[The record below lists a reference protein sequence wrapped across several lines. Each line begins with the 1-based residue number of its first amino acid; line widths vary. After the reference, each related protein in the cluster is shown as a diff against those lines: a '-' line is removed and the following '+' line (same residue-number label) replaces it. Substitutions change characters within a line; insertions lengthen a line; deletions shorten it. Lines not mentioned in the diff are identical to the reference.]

1 MAMRIEVDDLYR
13 PQVAELLDEH
23 LQDMRAWSPPES
35 VHALDLERLRQP
47 GITFWTVW
55 EGDELLACGA
65 IKRLDA
71 THGELKSM
79 RTARRARGRGAATLL
94 LRHAL
99 DQARQWG
106 LQRLSLETGTTEGFA
121 AAHRLYARHG
131 FTDCGPFAD
140 YAPDPFSRFMTC
152 TLAEPVQV
160 RDAEVEDAPAISAL
174 LTSLGYPGT
183 EGFAPGRIAALLQH
197 PDARLLVAVDATG
210 VLGVVSVHFIPQLA
224 LPGAFCR
231 ISYLCVAEAARSRG
245 VGAVL
250 EDQVAAMAKARGCDR
265 IEVHCHSRRVDA
277 HRFYARQGYE
287 ESPKYLCKSLRAP
300 SSARSSAHTTG
311 SDQLRTQ

>member
-1 MAMRIEVDDLYR
+1 MRIEIDDLRR
-13 PQVAELLDEH
+13 PQVAELLEEH
-23 LQDMRAWSPPES
+23 LQDMRAWSPPKS

-55 EGDELLACGA
+55 DGDELLACGA

-71 THGELKSM
+71 GHGELKSM

-94 LRHAL
+94 LRHAME
-99 DQARQWG
+99 QARAWG

-131 FTDCGPFAD
+131 FADCGPFAD

-152 TLAEPVQV
+152 ALSEPVQV
-160 RDAEVEDAPAISAL
+160 RDARVDDAPAIVSL

-183 EGFAPGRIAALLQH
+183 EGFALGKIGALLQH
-197 PDARLLVAVDATG
+197 PDARLLVACDATG
-210 VLGVVSVHFIPQLA
+210 VLGVVSLHFIPQLA
-224 LPGAFCR
+224 LPGDFCR
-231 ISYLCVAEAARSRG
+231 ISYLCVAEDARSRG

-250 EDQVAAMAKARGCDR
+250 EAQVVALARARGCDR
-265 IEVHCHSRRVDA
+265 IELHCHSRRTDA
-277 HRFYARQGYE
+277 HRFYARQGFD
-287 ESPKYLCKSLRAP
+287 ESPKYLMKLLADPR
-300 SSARSSAHTTG
+300 G
-311 SDQLRTQ
+311 Q

>member
-1 MAMRIEVDDLYR
+1 MRIEVDDLRR
-13 PQVAELLDEH
+13 PQVAELLEEH

-35 VHALDLERLRQP
+35 VHALDLERLRHP
-47 GITFWTVW
+47 AITFWTVW

-71 THGELKSM
+71 SHGELKSM

-94 LRHAL
+94 LQHMLA
-99 DQARQWG
+99 QARAWG

-131 FTDCGPFAD
+131 FVDCGPFAD
-140 YAPDPFSRFMTC
+140 YTPDPFSRFMVYS
-152 TLAEPVQV
+152 LGAALQV
-160 RDAEVEDAPAISAL
+160 RDATPADAPALSAL

-183 EGFAPGRIAALLQH
+183 EGFAADKVAALLQH
-197 PDARLLVAVDATG
+197 PDARLLVACDG
-210 VLGVVSVHFIPQLA
+210 SEVLGLVSLHFIPQLA
-224 LPGAFCR
+224 LPGDFCR
-231 ISYLCVAEAARSRG
+231 ISYLCVAEGARSRG

-250 EDQVAAMAKARGCDR
+250 EAQVLALAKARGCDR
-265 IEVHCHSRRVDA
+265 IELHCHSRRTEA

-287 ESPKYLCKSLRAP
+287 ESPKYLMKRLVAEDSQSKQAP
-300 SSARSSAHTTG
+300 ARTDIA
-311 SDQLRTQ
+311 

>member
-1 MAMRIEVDDLYR
+1 VNITMRIKIDDLSR

-47 GITFWTVW
+47 SITFWTVW
-55 EGDELLACGA
+55 DGEDLLACGA

-71 THGELKSM
+71 GHGELKSM

-94 LRHAL
+94 LRHMVE
-99 DQARQWG
+99 QARVWG

-131 FTDCGPFAD
+131 FVDCGPFAD

-152 TLAEPVQV
+152 TLTAAVAV
-160 RDAEVEDAPAISAL
+160 RDATVADAPAISAL

-183 EGFAPGRIAALLQH
+183 EGFVPDKIAALLQH
-197 PDARLLVAVDATG
+197 SDARLLVATDGTD
-210 VLGVVSVHFIPQLA
+210 VLGVVSLHFIPQLA
-224 LPGAFCR
+224 LPGDFCR
-231 ISYLCVAEAARSRG
+231 ISYLCVAEGARSRG

-250 EDQVAAMAKARGCDR
+250 EAQVLALAKARGCDR
-265 IEVHCHSRRVDA
+265 IELHCHSRRTDA

-287 ESPKYLCKSLRAP
+287 ESPKYLMKLLVPPPA
-300 SSARSSAHTTG
+300 
-311 SDQLRTQ
+311 Q

>member
-1 MAMRIEVDDLYR
+1 MHIEVDDLRR
-13 PQVAELLDEH
+13 PQVAQLLEEH

-35 VHALDLERLRQP
+35 VHALDIERLRHP
-47 GITFWTVW
+47 SITFWTVW
-55 EGDELLACGA
+55 DGEELLACGA

-94 LRHAL
+94 LRHAMA
-99 DQARQWG
+99 QARHWG

-131 FTDCGPFAD
+131 FVDCGPFSD
-140 YAPDPFSRFMTC
+140 YALDPFSRFMTC
-152 TLAEPVQV
+152 TLNAAVQV
-160 RDAEVEDAPAISAL
+160 RDATVDDAPAISAL

-183 EGFAPGRIAALLQH
+183 EGFVPDKIAVLLQH
-197 PDARLLVAVDATG
+197 PDARLLVAWDATG

-224 LPGAFCR
+224 LQGDFCR
-231 ISYLCVAEAARSRG
+231 ISYLCVAEGARSRS

-250 EDQVAAMAKARGCDR
+250 EERVVALAQARGCDR
-265 IEVHCHSRRVDA
+265 IELHCHSRRTDA

-287 ESPKYLCKSLRAP
+287 ESPKYLMKLLAAP
-300 SSARSSAHTTG
+300 PTP
-311 SDQLRTQ
+311 

>member
-1 MAMRIEVDDLYR
+1 MRIEVDDLRR
-13 PQVAELLDEH
+13 PQVAQLLEEH

-55 EGDELLACGA
+55 DGDELLACGA

-94 LRHAL
+94 LQHAM

-131 FTDCGPFAD
+131 FADCGPFAD
-140 YAPDPFSRFMTC
+140 YLPDPFSRFMTC
-152 TLAEPVQV
+152 PLHAAVQV
-160 RDAEVEDAPAISAL
+160 RDATVDDAPAISAL
-174 LTSLGYPGT
+174 LASLGYPGT
-183 EGFAPGRIAALLQH
+183 EGFAPGKIAALLQH
-197 PDARLLVAVDATG
+197 PDARLLLAWDGTA

-224 LPGAFCR
+224 LAGDFCR
-231 ISYLCVAEAARSRG
+231 ISYLCVADGARSRG
-245 VGAVL
+245 VGAML
-250 EDQVAAMAKARGCDR
+250 EAQVEALARARGCDR
-265 IEVHCHSRRVDA
+265 IELHCHSRRTDA
-277 HRFYARQGYE
+277 HRFYARQGFG
-287 ESPKYLCKSLRAP
+287 ESPKYLMKLLNTP
-300 SSARSSAHTTG
+300 G
-311 SDQLRTQ
+311 GQ

>member
-1 MAMRIEVDDLYR
+1 MRIEIDDLRR
-13 PQVAELLDEH
+13 PQVAALLEEH
-23 LQDMRAWSPPES
+23 LQDMRAWSPPEC

-55 EGDELLACGA
+55 EGEDLLACGA

-71 THGELKSM
+71 AHGELKSM

-99 DQARQWG
+99 EQARQWG

-131 FTDCGPFAD
+131 FADCGPFAD
-140 YAPDPFSRFMTC
+140 YASDPFSRFMTLS
-152 TLAEPVQV
+152 LADPVQV
-160 RDAEVEDAPAISAL
+160 RDATVDDAPAISAL
-174 LTSLGYPGT
+174 LTGLGYPGT
-183 EGFAPGRIAALLQH
+183 EGFAPSKIAALRQH
-197 PDARLLVAVDATG
+197 PDARLLVALDAAQ
-210 VLGVVSVHFIPQLA
+210 VLGVVSLHFIPQLA
-224 LPGAFCR
+224 LPGDFCR
-231 ISYLCVAEAARSRG
+231 ISYLCVAEGARSRG
-245 VGAVL
+245 VGALL
-250 EDQVAAMAKARGCDR
+250 EAQVEALARARGCDR

-287 ESPKYLCKSLRAP
+287 ESPKYLMKLL
-300 SSARSSAHTTG
+300 ARPDSP
-311 SDQLRTQ
+311 